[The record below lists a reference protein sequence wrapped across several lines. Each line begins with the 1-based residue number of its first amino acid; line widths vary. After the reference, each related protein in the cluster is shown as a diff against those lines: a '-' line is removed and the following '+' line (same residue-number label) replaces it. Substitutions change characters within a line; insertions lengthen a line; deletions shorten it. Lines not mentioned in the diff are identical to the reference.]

1 MNYFRVSIVPLFLL
15 LSIATALP
23 AAASAVHPD
32 DFESW
37 AIKKGVEIDGR
48 WIRTATREAGA
59 TVTSAP
65 DGTMTVTRRSAV
77 MKAGRTAKMTGK
89 TYRAAAGNS
98 TGIDG
103 SSFTKRGS
111 QKFLWK
117 STRDR
122 NGPSRGT
129 SKLNSPAQA
138 MRASAFKRRLPS
150 NVSSKYRRSTGYGR
164 AGAWRRS
171 PKMGTRTTTS
181 GTRRRSAASSLTR
194 GATRVRRSATRRR

>member
-23 AAASAVHPD
+23 VAASAVHPD
-32 DFESW
+32 DFERW

-65 DGTMTVTRRSAV
+65 DGTMTVTRRSTV
-77 MKAGRTAKMTGK
+77 MKAGR
-89 TYRAAAGNS
+89 RARRAGSMSRPAAGNS

-111 QKFLWK
+111 QNFLWK

-122 NGPSRGT
+122 NGPSRG
-129 SKLNSPAQA
+129 SGKLTSPAQA
-138 MRASAFKRRLPS
+138 TRASALKRRLPFNS
-150 NVSSKYRRSTGYGR
+150 SSKYKRTTGYSR
-164 AGAWRRS
+164 ASAWRRS
-171 PKMGTRTTTS
+171 AKMGTRTTSS
-181 GTRRRSAASSLTR
+181 GTRRRSSASSLTR

>member
-1 MNYFRVSIVPLFLL
+1 MHYIRVSIVPLFLL

-23 AAASAVHPD
+23 VAASVVHPD

-37 AIKKGVEIDGR
+37 AMKKSGEIDGR
-48 WIRTATREAGA
+48 WIRMATREAHA
-59 TVTSAP
+59 TVISAP
-65 DGTMTVTRRSAV
+65 DGTMTVSRRSAV
-77 MKAGRTAKMTGK
+77 MKAGRTAKKAGRTS
-89 TYRAAAGNS
+89 RPASGNS

-122 NGPSRGT
+122 NGPTRGT
-129 SKLNSPAQA
+129 GRLSSPAQA
-138 MRASAFKRRLPS
+138 TRASALKRRLPS
-150 NVSSKYRRSTGYGR
+150 NASSKYKRSTGYSR

-171 PKMGTRTTTS
+171 AKMGTRTTSS
-181 GTRRRSAASSLTR
+181 GTRRRSTTSSLTR

>member
-1 MNYFRVSIVPLFLL
+1 MRYIRVSIVPLFLL
-15 LSIATALP
+15 LAIATALP
-23 AAASAVHPD
+23 VAASDVHPD

-37 AIKKGVEIDGR
+37 AMKKSGELDGR

-59 TVTSAP
+59 AVTSAP
-65 DGTMTVTRRSAV
+65 DGTMTFSRQSAV
-77 MKAGRTAKMTGK
+77 MKAGRPLK
-89 TYRAAAGNS
+89 RAGRQPRSAAGNS

-103 SSFTKRGS
+103 SRFTKRGS
-111 QKFLWK
+111 QNFLWK

-129 SKLNSPAQA
+129 GKLTSPAQA

-150 NVSSKYRRSTGYGR
+150 NTASKYKRTTGYSR

-171 PKMGTRTTTS
+171 PKMGTRTLSS
-181 GTRRRSAASSLTR
+181 GTRRRSASSSLTR